1 MKPSWDK
8 LTEEYKGHAT
18 VLVADVDCTAD
29 GESLCGKV
37 GVEGYPTIKWG
48 DPDDLQDY
56 DGGRELEDMKSFAKE
71 NLKPLCSPTNLDLCD
86 DAKKK
91 KITDLQAMPRAEL
104 EKNIDEASKKIT
116 DAESNFE
123 SEVEKLQARYEELEA
138 EKTNTIKDIKESGLG
153 LMKAVLAQ
161 AKKAEL

>member
-56 DGGRELEDMKSFAKE
+56 DGGRELEDMKTFAKE
-71 NLKPLCSPTNLDLCD
+71 NLKPLCSPTNIDLCD
-86 DAKKK
+86 AEKKK
-91 KITDLQAMPRAEL
+91 KIADLQAMPTSELKEKIEGANEEIAAAE
-104 EKNIDEASKKIT
+104 
-116 DAESNFE
+116 
-123 SEVEKLQARYEELEA
+123 
-138 EKTNTIKDIKESGLG
+138 
-153 LMKAVLAQ
+153 
-161 AKKAEL
+161 